1 MSATVTKLPGS
12 RVEVAGEIEAAV
24 FDESVKRATQKFVA
38 NAEIDGFRKGKAP
51 EKLVVER
58 IGEDKILHEAAEIAL
73 QAAWPK
79 ILEENKIEA
88 VGPAEFHVLKMARGN
103 ALAWKAAVAVVPEI
117 TLPDYK
123 TIAQKINNQKSTDQ
137 IEVTDKEIDETI
149 EYIHKTRNQRPP
161 SASGGGGEPAAGPI
175 DNTFAQSLGNFPTLE
190 ALKDNIREGIR
201 MEKEA
206 KRREEHRGKLA
217 EEIAKAAT
225 VETPEVMIEGE
236 KQKMLRELQA
246 SITDMGLEWNKYL
259 EHLKTTEDNLKHGW
273 QEDAEKRVRI
283 GLALHAIA
291 RQEKIEPTADE
302 VNERLAKLLAPY
314 SDEERKKIDE
324 RGARDYSYN
333 IIGNEKVLAFLE
345 NQK

>member
-1 MSATVTKLPGS
+1 MSATITKLPGS
-12 RVEVAGEIEAAV
+12 RVEVAGEIDAGV
-24 FDESVKRATQKFVA
+24 FDESIKHATQKFVA
-38 NAEIDGFRKGKAP
+38 NAEIDGFRRGKAP
-51 EKLVVER
+51 EKLVVEK
-58 IGEDKILHEAAEIAL
+58 IGEDKILHEAAELAL

-88 VGPAEFHVLKMARGN
+88 IGPTEFHVLKMARGN

-123 TIAQKINNQKSTDQ
+123 KIAAEVNSTKPTGE
-137 IEVTDKEIDETI
+137 IEITSKEIDETI
-149 EYIHKTRNQRPP
+149 EYINKTRNRDK
-161 SASGGGGEPAAGPI
+161 ETAAGPI
-175 DNTFAQSLGNFPTLE
+175 DDTFAQSLGNFPTLE
-190 ALKDNIREGIR
+190 ALKDNIRDGIR

-206 KRREEHRGKLA
+206 KRHEEHRGKLA
-217 EEIAKAAT
+217 DEIAKAAT

-246 SITDMGLEWNKYL
+246 SITDMSLEWNKYL
-259 EHLKTTEDNLKHGW
+259 EHLKTTEEDMKKGW
-273 QEDAEKRVRI
+273 QQDAEKRVRI

-302 VNERLAKLLAPY
+302 VNERLVRLLTPY
-314 SDEERKKIDE
+314 SEEERKKIDE
-324 RGARDYSYN
+324 RGARDYAYS

-345 NQK
+345 SQK